1 MEPIVQTRVEEVA
14 NFDVEPSSEEQ
25 IGNFKKI
32 RYSIQGIKDP
42 ISVLTLYEKH
52 VKQALT
58 SNEGKKWTLALK
70 IGIFRE
76 YPTIIG
82 DN

>member
-1 MEPIVQTRVEEVA
+1 MWNHQV
-14 NFDVEPSSEEQ
+14 
-25 IGNFKKI
+25 KKEYEI
-32 RYSIQGIKDP
+32 SRKSGIKDP
-42 ISVLTLYEKH
+42 LTVLTLYEKH